1 MPLVRIS
8 ECHTSLP
15 AGTVQPLNYAGV
27 VLPGSQDCGGMT
39 EAHRLNAGQ
48 ADLTFDPGEAIMTP
62 LGQRRWQDNGHAKG
76 HSMTTRVDIHLSKEE
91 EAEVE
96 ALVHRIRDWLNS
108 DDGEKAVQE
117 ASKRSALAAEKRA
130 SEQELDV
137 REFDRPITC

>member
-1 MPLVRIS
+1 
-8 ECHTSLP
+8 
-15 AGTVQPLNYAGV
+15 
-27 VLPGSQDCGGMT
+27 
-39 EAHRLNAGQ
+39 
-48 ADLTFDPGEAIMTP
+48 
-62 LGQRRWQDNGHAKG
+62 
-76 HSMTTRVDIHLSKEE
+76 MTTRVDIHLSKEE

-117 ASKRSALAAEKRA
+117 ASKRSARAAEKRA